1 VGVWFP
7 SIAETLESHPM
18 KVLIGDDHRLF
29 RDGVKL
35 QLQEFDENLVVI
47 EASDFAG
54 VVTGLH
60 ENQDL
65 ELALIDLSMPGMG
78 WRESLHTIIKDHPSL
93 PLVVVSATDDKN
105 VILEALDLGIA
116 GYIPKTSS
124 GDVMINALRLV
135 MAGGVYVPREVL
147 SQSRPLPSQ
156 KAAPPEEPADS
167 DDDMQLSPRQLE
179 VLALIADGKSN
190 KVIASMLG
198 LSDGTVKT
206 HISAILRRLNANNRT
221 QAILN
226 ASRTGI
232 LKLS

>member
-1 VGVWFP
+1 
-7 SIAETLESHPM
+7 M

-54 VVTGLH
+54 VVASLH
-60 ENQDL
+60 ENHDL
-65 ELALIDLSMPGMG
+65 ELALVDLSMPGMD
-78 WRESLHTIIKDHPSL
+78 WREGLHTITKNYPSL

-147 SQSRPLPSQ
+147 SQSRPLPPKQ
-156 KAAPPEEPADS
+156 ATPPEAPTDS
-167 DDDMQLSPRQLE
+167 NDDMQLSPRQLE

-232 LKLS
+232 LKLP